1 MPATVYWS
9 LHTDSESEP
18 QQPRN
23 KLTLYETHPGF
34 EVTWIMLWVT
44 FIKKHKDLMTFSLQ
58 SVGVTEVSLVSL
70 RFCRARYRCSSSRH
84 EHRGEGDVL
93 DRRHLRHDHG
103 TLCESDCDLQSN
115 RWKPTRVTQK
125 IQQRTSNDGWRRF
138 SRPGSRFKC
147 ICNNVEVW
155 TGITRQPLDLKNRK
169 PNRETSFFKSSVR
182 ALVIQGWVA
191 VAAGLAG
198 RYSSSCR
205 FPRCSQAEWA
215 M

>member
-44 FIKKHKDLMTFSLQ
+44 FTKKHKDLMTFSLQ

-115 RWKPTRVTQK
+115 RWKPTRE
-125 IQQRTSNDGWRRF
+125 
-138 SRPGSRFKC
+138 C